1 MISNMILILLFG
13 YKDYRD
19 IMQNIHDIND
29 VFWITFF
36 PPTLGLEYLVA
47 EPAKLKQ
54 SNQQSHLF
62 QSVKHP
68 NVPRVASH
76 QRI

>member
-36 PPTLGLEYLVA
+36 SSNLG
-47 EPAKLKQ
+47 
-54 SNQQSHLF
+54 F
-62 QSVKHP
+62 G
-68 NVPRVASH
+68 VPSS
-76 QRI
+76 